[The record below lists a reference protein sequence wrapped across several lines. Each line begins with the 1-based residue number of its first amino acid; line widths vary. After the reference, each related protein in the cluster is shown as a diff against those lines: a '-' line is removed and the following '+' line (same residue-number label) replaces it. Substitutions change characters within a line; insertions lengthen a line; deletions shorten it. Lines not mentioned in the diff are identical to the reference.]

1 MGLTKVFSD
10 DYNTQRLQDNISDA
24 VRKIENNII
33 TNGVVVTGIAAV
45 SGSDIQVNHGL
56 NRIPVGFLT
65 IDSNAQVTV
74 WQSTTVNNFK
84 TKMLLL
90 RASAT
95 ATISLYIF

>member
-1 MGLTKVFSD
+1 MGLKKVFSD
-10 DYNTQRLQDNISDA
+10 DFNTQRLQDNVSDA
-24 VRKIENNII
+24 IRAIENAII
-33 TNGVVVTGIAAV
+33 VNGVVVTGIAVV

-56 NRIPVGFLT
+56 NRNPVGFLM

-84 TKMLLL
+84 NKMLLL

-95 ATISLYIF
+95 ATINLYIF